1 MLAAMR
7 AVIAVSWGLRVPE
20 LELDAVSAAV
30 RVRTGELCRAE
41 AHPWHLQPC
50 LGRSTAVLRS
60 LPVSYM
66 ELTSYF
72 GDWLRRMWRRPE
84 FDGLLVPA
92 TSLE

>member
-50 LGRSTAVLRS
+50 SLFINGAASFWAGAQPCCGRCQCRTWS
-60 LPVSYM
+60 
-66 ELTSYF
+66 
-72 GDWLRRMWRRPE
+72 
-84 FDGLLVPA
+84 
-92 TSLE
+92 